1 MLDFNSISTC
11 ILLIFI
17 GFNIGVLSG
26 FFGVGG
32 SFIITPLLNILGLPM
47 INAVGTGLTFA
58 VIVSSFGG
66 IRHYLAGNAIIKIS
80 LIVGFISFVGIRISQ
95 PLVIYLN
102 RLNAADFYIRMVYI
116 ILLLVLGILTL
127 RKRQFAQSLSLTP
140 HLSLLGRIRNL
151 SPQISLGYSYSPV
164 SIWLIIGIALVVG
177 FLQGFMGIGGGFIL
191 VPMYII
197 VLEIKTNHAV
207 GTSLLTIL
215 ISAVFASYLYFMAGK
230 VIFVAAL
237 LMGLGAFF
245 GVNFGVKATNHIAGE
260 TLKKF
265 YAIFLILASLGIILK
280 GIEMNNASLIYMLSL
295 CVGTTVLIIVR
306 FYFKFQWLQFYK
318 K

>member
-47 INAVGTGLTFA
+47 INAIGTGLTFS
-58 VIVSSFGG
+58 VIASSFGG
-66 IRHYLAGNAIIKIS
+66 IRHYLVGNTIIKIS

-102 RLNAADFYIRMVYI
+102 RLNTADFYIRMVYI

-127 RKRQFAQSLSLTP
+127 RKRQFAQSLSSTL

-151 SPQISLGYSYSPV
+151 SPQISLRYSYSPV
-164 SIWLIIGIALVVG
+164 SIWLIIGIALIIG

-197 VLEIKTNHAV
+197 VLEIKT
-207 GTSLLTIL
+207 
-215 ISAVFASYLYFMAGK
+215 
-230 VIFVAAL
+230 
-237 LMGLGAFF
+237 
-245 GVNFGVKATNHIAGE
+245 
-260 TLKKF
+260 
-265 YAIFLILASLGIILK
+265 
-280 GIEMNNASLIYMLSL
+280 
-295 CVGTTVLIIVR
+295 
-306 FYFKFQWLQFYK
+306 
-318 K
+318 